1 MTMTAFERR
10 YGRIVRPG
18 TPAYRDADGRAK
30 VWLQVLQLMRRLD
43 SDETELA
50 SAALADLNGIQS
62 WFDWST
68 LVPKEMAGALRA
80 RLIQC
85 LRLMAS
91 TSSVGEARNA
101 YRSALRMMQ
110 QGEAAWQWEAA

>member
-1 MTMTAFERR
+1 MTINAFERR

-18 TPAYRDADGRAK
+18 SRDNREDDGRAK
-30 VWLQVLQLMRRLD
+30 LWLQVLQLMRRLD
-43 SDETELA
+43 ADDPKSA

-62 WFDWST
+62 WFDWGT
-68 LVPKEMAGALRA
+68 LVPKDMASARRS

-85 LRLMAS
+85 LRLMAG

-110 QGEAAWQWEAA
+110 QSDAGWQWEAA